1 MDSDS
6 SGEYAEPRT
15 WWQRV
20 ILILL
25 TPIVMPV
32 TFLVVGVPLL
42 FAAAIS
48 IPVSAVTSRLE
59 LRRERR
65 YRESLAE
72 RNRCLTWK
80 DFLNIIASSSGSLI
94 IEWRH
99 KRPVRLW
106 WTPDNILVLAP
117 CAPPDFEKLD
127 FLGLEPPHQF
137 IEWCDTAYTN
147 DTDGTAMLCVP
158 PYDWSPG
165 RNWPTEFQAQH
176 PNLTVVNVVPKYTP
190 PAQSAA

>member
-6 SGEYAEPRT
+6 SGEHAEPRT

-20 ILILL
+20 VLILL

-32 TFLVVGVPLL
+32 TLLVVGVPLL

-65 YRESLAE
+65 YQKSLAE
-72 RNRCLTWK
+72 RNRCLTW
-80 DFLNIIASSSGSLI
+80 DDCMSNIASSSGSLI

-106 WTPDNILVLAP
+106 WTPDDILALAP
-117 CAPPDFEKLD
+117 CDPPEFETLD
-127 FLGLEPPHQF
+127 FLGLAPPHRF
-137 IEWCDTAYTN
+137 IEWCDAEYTN
-147 DTDGTAMLCVP
+147 DADGNAMLCVP

-165 RNWPTEFQAQH
+165 RNWPTQLQTQYPH
-176 PNLTVVNVVPKYTP
+176 LTVVNVVPKYTP
-190 PAQSAA
+190 PAQSGA